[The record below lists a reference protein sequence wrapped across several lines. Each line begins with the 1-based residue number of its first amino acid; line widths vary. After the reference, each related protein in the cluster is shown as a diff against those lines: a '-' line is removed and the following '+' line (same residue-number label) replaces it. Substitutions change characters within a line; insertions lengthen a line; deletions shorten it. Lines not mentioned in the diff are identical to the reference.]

1 MKPDEAFS
9 DLIGR
14 IYDCVLDTALWP
26 VVLAEIMEAL
36 GGAWP
41 T

>member
-14 IYDCVLDTALWP
+14 IYGCALDTALWP
-26 VVLAEIMEAL
+26 VVLGEITQAL
-36 GGAWP
+36 GGIC
-41 T
+41 